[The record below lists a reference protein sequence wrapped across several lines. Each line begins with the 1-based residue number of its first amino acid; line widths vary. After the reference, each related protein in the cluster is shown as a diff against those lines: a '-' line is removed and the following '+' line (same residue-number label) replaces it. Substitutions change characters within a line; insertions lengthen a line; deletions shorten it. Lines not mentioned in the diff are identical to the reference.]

1 MSLTRKVAR
10 VFFFV
15 AGGLSLLSIRSLNSQ
30 CSAQL
35 GLAVSQGIGLLTAQP
50 GMSQVVSSG
59 RALQHS
65 IKPPETSTTGW
76 R

>member
-1 MSLTRKVAR
+1 MSLTRKVTR
-10 VFFFV
+10 VFFCV
-15 AGGLSLLSIRSLNSQ
+15 AGGLSLSIGSLNSQ